1 MILIKYLF
9 KETTLSDKK
18 IFSNDLFK
26 YFIGYRHKGNAFPSP
41 LCIKFA
47 QMNVYF
53 KHFDKNNK
61 CMNLLVNDEKLLK
74 NILIYG
80 IKLLIK
86 NEFNSKRVHNDKYI
100 KT

>member
-1 MILIKYLF
+1 
-9 KETTLSDKK
+9 
-18 IFSNDLFK
+18 
-26 YFIGYRHKGNAFPSP
+26 
-41 LCIKFA
+41 
-47 QMNVYF
+47 MNVYF

-61 CMNLLVNDEKLLK
+61 FMNLLVNDEKLLK